1 MKIKSQ
7 TTYDLKTEKFKYL
20 TRIENERLSKVDINE
35 LNKRLNNTKRANF
48 YNTTAI
54 ALICFSALVALSI
67 ISIKL

>member
-20 TRIENERLSKVDINE
+20 TRIENEHLNKVDINE

-54 ALICFSALVALSI
+54 ALIGFSALVALSI